1 MSSTRT
7 SWAATVGPDGRLRCV
22 RVVSGFTWLLA
33 CQLVGEVTAR
43 VTDAPVPGPVIG
55 MVVLLVLLLLR
66 RKEHTSVHTVADGLL
81 PHLQLLFVAPGVGI
95 VAYGAVIRAD
105 WLPILVA
112 LVGSWLLGIVVI
124 GWTAQLL
131 TRSGR

>member
-1 MSSTRT
+1 M
-7 SWAATVGPDGRLRCV
+7 

-33 CQLVGEVTAR
+33 CQLVGEVVAH
-43 VTDAPVPGPVIG
+43 VTSAPVPGPVIG

-66 RKEHTSVHTVADGLL
+66 RREHTSVHTVADALL
-81 PHLQLLFVAPGVGI
+81 PHLQLLFIAPGVGI

-131 TRSGR
+131 TRPAR